1 MWTGSSTRTTIRNV
15 PCLKKFS
22 PTYANWGKPVDTVA
36 IKVNGKTLAVVPSN
50 VKTFQASIK
59 ADGRMQ
65 VGLEFFEAPEASG
78 PGLVEKAFETGF
90 QGG

>member
-1 MWTGSSTRTTIRNV
+1 M
-15 PCLKKFS
+15 
-22 PTYANWGKPVDTVA
+22 DTVA

-78 PGLVEKAFETGF
+78 PGPGLVEKAFETGF

>member
-1 MWTGSSTRTTIRNV
+1 M
-15 PCLKKFS
+15 
-22 PTYANWGKPVDTVA
+22 DTVS

-50 VKTFQASIK
+50 IKTFQASVK

-65 VGLEFFEAPEASG
+65 VGLEFFEPEPG
-78 PGLVEKAFETGF
+78 PQEKPFETGF

>member
-1 MWTGSSTRTTIRNV
+1 M
-15 PCLKKFS
+15 
-22 PTYANWGKPVDTVA
+22 DTVS

-50 VKTFQASIK
+50 IKTFQASVK

-65 VGLEFFEAPEASG
+65 VGLEFFEPE
-78 PGLVEKAFETGF
+78 PTEKPFETGF

>member
-1 MWTGSSTRTTIRNV
+1 M
-15 PCLKKFS
+15 
-22 PTYANWGKPVDTVA
+22 DTVA

-65 VGLEFFEAPEASG
+65 VGLEFFEPGPE
-78 PGLVEKAFETGF
+78 PEPFETGF
-90 QGG
+90 HGG

>member
-1 MWTGSSTRTTIRNV
+1 M
-15 PCLKKFS
+15 
-22 PTYANWGKPVDTVA
+22 DTVS

-50 VKTFQASIK
+50 IKTFQASIK

-65 VGLEFFEAPEASG
+65 VGLEFYDSG
-78 PGLVEKAFETGF
+78 PNPAEVNKTFETGF

>member
-1 MWTGSSTRTTIRNV
+1 M
-15 PCLKKFS
+15 
-22 PTYANWGKPVDTVA
+22 DTVA

-78 PGLVEKAFETGF
+78 LVEKAFETGF

>member
-1 MWTGSSTRTTIRNV
+1 M
-15 PCLKKFS
+15 
-22 PTYANWGKPVDTVA
+22 DTVS

-65 VGLEFFEAPEASG
+65 VGLEFFEPEPAPAG
-78 PGLVEKAFETGF
+78 VNKPFETGF

>member
-1 MWTGSSTRTTIRNV
+1 M
-15 PCLKKFS
+15 
-22 PTYANWGKPVDTVA
+22 DTVA

-65 VGLEFFEAPEASG
+65 VGLEFFAAQAGSG
-78 PGLVEKAFETGF
+78 PEPEPFETGF